1 MKAES
6 DILKAVKRRLFGE
19 RATVMLEFAFVAPL
33 VLVVAIYTADIMRIL
48 RTEQQLEIAT
58 RLAADVEAH
67 MADYYGNGKTPG
79 SAAKNVAKCY
89 LVDVA
94 HVAENVRDVY
104 IKGDSFVVKNLISMA
119 VEWIDQFMKGQAFG
133 DDNVFLKL
141 VGKILGG
148 LMNFITF
155 RTVNYITDVIPHDRA
170 VKISTAVY
178 IPTILPPAAYAAI
191 SLPKQGGGGG
201 GKIGVGQ
208 FTPDLEGGKAAT
220 AWNLKLNVKK
230 RHRVYCYMPII
241 DSVPVA
247 PETYVRKFKSWCA
260 KHPFLKKIF
269 N

>member
-1 MKAES
+1 MDNTARRV
-6 DILKAVKRRLFGE
+6 LRRLFGE

-33 VLVVAIYTADIMRIL
+33 AIVVAVYTADIMRIL

-67 MADYYGNGKTPG
+67 MADYYAGGKTPG

-94 HVAENVRDVY
+94 HVAEGIGDVY
-104 IKGDSFVVKNLISMA
+104 IKGDSYVVKNFISLA
-119 VEWIDQFMKGQAFG
+119 VDELNKFMKGQSFSE
-133 DDNVFLKL
+133 DNVFFNLL
-141 VGKILGG
+141 GKILGG
-148 LMNFITF
+148 LMNFVTF
-155 RTVNYITDVIPHDRA
+155 RTVNYVTDIIPHDRA

-178 IPTILPPAAYAAI
+178 IPTVLPPAAYSAI
-191 SLPKQGGGGG
+191 SLPQRGGGGG
-201 GKIGVGQ
+201 GRIGVGQ
-208 FTPDLEGGKAAT
+208 FTADLEGGSAAT
-220 AWNLKLNVKK
+220 AWSLKINDKK
-230 RHRVYCYMPII
+230 RHRVYCYMPVM

>member
-1 MKAES
+1 M
-6 DILKAVKRRLFGE
+6 RRLCGE

-33 VLVVAIYTADIMRIL
+33 VLVVGIYAADITRIL

-67 MADYYGNGKTPG
+67 MADYYGNGKTP
-79 SAAKNVAKCY
+79 SAAAKNVAKRY

-94 HVAENVRDVY
+94 QVTDSAGNVY
-104 IKGDSFVVKNLISMA
+104 IKGDSYCVKNLVSMI
-119 VEWIDQFMKGQAFG
+119 VDWIDKFIKGESVS
-133 DDNVFLKL
+133 DDNVFLQL
-141 VGKILGG
+141 IGKVLGG
-148 LMNFITF
+148 LMNFVTF

-178 IPTILPPAAYAAI
+178 VPTILPPAAYSAI
-191 SLPKQGGGGG
+191 SLPQRGGGGG

-208 FTPDLEGGKAAT
+208 FAPDLEGGNAAT
-220 AWNLKLNVKK
+220 AWNLKLNEKK
-230 RHRVYCYMPII
+230 RHRVYCYMPVM

-247 PETYVRKFKSWCA
+247 PETYVRKLKSWCA
-260 KHPFLKKIF
+260 KQPFLKGLV